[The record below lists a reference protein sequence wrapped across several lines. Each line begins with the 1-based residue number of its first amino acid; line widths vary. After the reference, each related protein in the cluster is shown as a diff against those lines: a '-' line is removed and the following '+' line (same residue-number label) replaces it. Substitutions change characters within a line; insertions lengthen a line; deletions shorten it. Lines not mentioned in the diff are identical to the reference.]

1 MGAMRSY
8 ITPCLAPCDV
18 NRSWLLYSYAWN
30 SIGVLYTIW
39 WVCVCTG
46 GEYEWENDCCN
57 CAHEH
62 LLCIE
67 NLCCH
72 NFNNLYVYT
81 LFLIVSS
88 VSFRRCKVTTISGR
102 FQEISSILLQL
113 VWTNAWPLDKSA
125 KSLQKVSKR
134 WIFSTQRSTFVSGL
148 RVSCSNFYVEK
159 NKGLHWA
166 PTLLTLNLI
175 LWKTRCKYKNYFW
188 NFQVFFEKSA
198 KKFFYLRKIAYL
210 CTLETKTTKMAKK
223 DIKLSELPEEVTGDG
238 VKIYHTVPGTLWW

>member
-1 MGAMRSY
+1 M
-8 ITPCLAPCDV
+8 
-18 NRSWLLYSYAWN
+18 NRSWLLYSYTYD

-81 LFLIVSS
+81 LFLTVSS
-88 VSFRRCKVTTISGR
+88 VSFRRCKDSASRMQSKLALDCWGAACLSESKVTTISGR

-148 RVSCSNFYVEK
+148 RVSCSNFYLEK

-175 LWKTRCKYKNYFW
+175 LWKTRCKYRNYFW

-198 KKFFYLRKIAYL
+198 KNFFIWGK
-210 CTLETKTTKMAKK
+210 
-223 DIKLSELPEEVTGDG
+223 
-238 VKIYHTVPGTLWW
+238 